1 MSKQLRWSAERKRRP
16 WKTDQDLQVRLPMKG
31 GRESGIG
38 GERRI
43 FLTKREGYKY
53 KHISYE
59 KHMLKKLPGIKEC
72 MQHTET
78 SLRWKGHGACNN
90 VWRKG
95 YVCVA
100 VAVPCRAS
108 KSERGRPGI
117 HS

>member
-1 MSKQLRWSAERKRRP
+1 LEDRQGSAGTPANE
-16 WKTDQDLQVRLPMKG
+16 

-43 FLTKREGYKY
+43 FLPKREGYKY
-53 KHISYE
+53 KHISYDNA
-59 KHMLKKLPGIKEC
+59 KKAAQNKRMYAKYENV
-72 MQHTET
+72 
-78 SLRWKGHGACNN
+78 RWKGHGACNN